1 MNNLGQMMKQAQKM
15 QAKMLEMQ
23 ENLAKTEVQ
32 GSAGGGMVVITMSG
46 KTDVKKV
53 QISDDLIKPS
63 EKEVLEDLIVAA
75 FNDGKKKAETFM
87 SEETKRIMEELG
99 LPTDLE
105 LPKF

>member
-1 MNNLGQMMKQAQKM
+1 MTNFGNMMKQAQKM
-15 QAKMLEMQ
+15 QAKMMEMQ
-23 ENLAKTEVQ
+23 EYLSNVEVQ
-32 GSAGGGMVVITMSG
+32 GSAGGGMVIVTMTG

-53 QISDDLIKPS
+53 EISHDLMKPS

-75 FNDGKKKAETFM
+75 FNDAKKKAESFM